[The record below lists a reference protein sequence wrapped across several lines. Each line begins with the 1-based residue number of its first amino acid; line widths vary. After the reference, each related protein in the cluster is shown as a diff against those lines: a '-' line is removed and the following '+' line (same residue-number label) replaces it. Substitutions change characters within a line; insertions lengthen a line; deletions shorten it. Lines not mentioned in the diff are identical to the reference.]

1 MIQEVANQNYSSETN
16 EKMMNL
22 VYDDEDEIMRDLEM
36 EWSDLRHLT
45 DITRKAMNVHI
56 TGVYSSATMK
66 NNRELTQ

>member
-22 VYDDEDEIMRDLEM
+22 VYDDEDEIMRDLER
-36 EWSDLRHLT
+36 EWSEMRHLT
-45 DITRKAMNVHI
+45 DRTRKAMNVHI